1 MSLMAFRNIK
11 VVGAASS
18 RNMAILFCLAAGSR
32 SHYPIF
38 ETKTIKQPPL
48 FFGVFKLE

>member
-1 MSLMAFRNIK
+1 MSLMTFRNIK

-18 RNMAILFCLAAGSR
+18 RDMAILFCLAAGSR
-32 SHYPIF
+32 SRYPIF
-38 ETKTIKQPPL
+38 ETETITSRCC